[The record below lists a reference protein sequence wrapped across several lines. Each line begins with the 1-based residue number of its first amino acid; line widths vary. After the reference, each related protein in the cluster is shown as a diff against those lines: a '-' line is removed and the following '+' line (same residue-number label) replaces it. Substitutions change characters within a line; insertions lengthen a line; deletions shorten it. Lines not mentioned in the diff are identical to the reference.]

1 MTAAHHNLLPE
12 GRHQAR
18 LEARYSLPSQG
29 PNAPKNAGLELV
41 VVNTDGPCVGRRHS
55 FRVWGQAK
63 VERARKLRQGE
74 PVMIVVVHKRL
85 DSGGIVARVV
95 DVYSAN
101 KPSAVEAMGNQ
112 TTTTKSPRDGS
123 GSPPSEEVPDGLIDR
138 LRSAIQRGSEPA
150 SWQDNAVASM
160 SPPPSSAEEFPTGFH
175 WKGAKNGRR
184 TLVDFEAVLQQHANC
199 GPTIVTEAAG
209 FISMFEYG
217 ADIADYMEANGGS
230 LSGFRGR
237 CWSRWVAIDIDCD
250 GTDAGLDQVLAAA
263 STIVGTLKALGVPAS
278 TISVFFSG
286 RRGIHILWP
295 SGVFAAEAKDNY
307 ETTVGVVC
315 RAIAGLVGVE
325 IDPAVYKPLAALRAP
340 NTRHEGSGLY
350 KVIIPLG
357 LLGTL
362 DASSVRELAKQPS
375 PFEMPDWRVGP
386 VPLLH
391 ELWRWAC
398 GVEAGQRRRTAAVVE
413 GDPRIFA
420 DTIDLI
426 AHGAPE
432 GTRGMRFFRAAAN
445 LLDYDCEEP
454 LLRALLE
461 PAARLCG
468 YPPEDFDSQINGAL
482 NAHARRPTVPS

>member
-12 GRHQAR
+12 GRHLAR
-18 LEARYSLPSQG
+18 LEARYSLSSQG

-41 VVNTDGPCVGRRHS
+41 VVITDGPCVGRRQT
-55 FRVWGQAK
+55 FRVWGQGK
-63 VERARKLRQGE
+63 TERARKLRRGD
-74 PVMIVVVHKRL
+74 PVIIVVVHERL
-85 DSGGIVARVV
+85 DSVRIVARVV
-95 DVYSAN
+95 DVYSAST
-101 KPSAVEAMGNQ
+101 PSVVEAMDGH

-123 GSPPSEEVPDGLIDR
+123 RSPPSEEVPDGLNDR

-150 SWQDNAVASM
+150 SRQELAVASI
-160 SPPPSSAEEFPTGFH
+160 SPPPSSAEEFPIGFH

-184 TLVDFEAVLQQHANC
+184 TLVDFEAVLKEHANC
-199 GPTIVTEAAG
+199 WPTNVSEAAG
-209 FISMFEYG
+209 FLSMFEYG
-217 ADIADYMEANGGS
+217 ADIADYTEANGGS

-250 GTDAGLDQVLAAA
+250 GTDAGLDQVLADA

-295 SGVFAAEAKDNY
+295 AGVFAAEAKDNY

-315 RAIAGLVGVE
+315 RAIAGLVDVE

-350 KVIIPLG
+350 KVIIPVDR
-357 LLGTL
+357 LGTL
-362 DASSVRELAKQPS
+362 DASSVKELAKQPS

-398 GVEAGQRRRTAAVVE
+398 GVEAGQRRRTATVVE
-413 GDPRIFA
+413 GDRRIFA

-426 AHGAPE
+426 GHGAPE

-445 LLDYDCEEP
+445 LLDYDCPEP
-454 LLRALLE
+454 ILRALLE

-482 NAHARRPTVPS
+482 SAHARRPTAPS